1 MNKDIKKTGTAEPV
15 KKAVGKDNVLKKVIN
30 VTKSKIPASDYE
42 NLMNRIIDNSDIQ
55 DVKLKSAAKELVAN
69 SWKSAI
75 SSEHPELYKAFAKMD
90 YDKLKQCLNLSK
102 INGKNSDM
110 LEFTVPQSFLDENIN
125 SGIVYDTTFSISPN
139 SFWSNMTNIL
149 NEVSVG
155 DNYINTGKSFN
166 AWNFFRSY
174 SLSSGEAALRTLGQT
189 LSGVCLLNQNQLV
202 PPNTQM
208 LKGYQ
213 ASLGVFINA
222 ESPQDVGGGTGM
234 GLFVMYSTPINV
246 LKLAVTNPQQFADTV
261 RIFQA
266 TAINTREYTLWNIT
280 TYNMLSNISN
290 IIVDNYN
297 TNIRNCLNGTLFP
310 AIEKMKNP
318 TNEFNC
324 GLIET
329 AIVNQN
335 NNQFTNLIPVSY
347 FDFMENSVYSAVLKD
362 TDIYTIRYY
371 TNQSLNLT
379 NPDGSTNTT
388 LINANSFSS
397 PYMVPGSASMP
408 RIQTSTDKEMYLIVS
423 PEFLVGFKSGTAS
436 QLFHWE
442 FQSLTNYIP
451 PENIFMLYKQVNIPS
466 GYLNDA
472 TVTNDNGNLGYAW
485 NVPAMLGDRWFPE
498 NVIYLITKP
507 TDINQWTANYGYVW
521 TAEMSNEWGAGMINT
536 SFLHF
541 AFYGGVLPW
550 SNGCCFYFK
559 NLMNLVS
566 DNTQAIMTDFTL
578 GVAINQGQTIT
589 TENGSGQN

>member
-15 KKAVGKDNVLKKVIN
+15 KKAAGKDNVLKKVIN

-55 DVKLKSAAKELVAN
+55 DIKLKSAAKELVAN

-329 AIVNQN
+329 AIVNQS
-335 NNQFTNLIPVSY
+335 NNQFINLIPVSY
-347 FDFMENSVYSAVLKD
+347 YDFMESGPNSTALKG

-379 NPDGSTNTT
+379 NPDGSSNTT
-388 LINANSFSS
+388 LIKANSFSS

-466 GYLNDA
+466 GYLNDS

-507 TDINQWTANYGYVW
+507 ADINQWTANYGYVW

-578 GVAINQGQTIT
+578 GVAINQGQTIN

>member
-30 VTKSKIPASDYE
+30 VTKSKIPPADYE

-55 DVKLKSAAKELVAN
+55 DIKLKSAAKELVAN

-90 YDKLKQCLNLSK
+90 YDKLRQSLNLSK

-110 LEFTVPQSFLDENIN
+110 LEFTVPQEFLDANIN

-329 AIVNQN
+329 AIINQS

-347 FDFMENSVYSAVLKD
+347 FDFMENSVNSSALKG

-371 TNQSLNLT
+371 TNQSLSLT

-397 PYMVPGSASMP
+397 PYMVPGSASLP
-408 RIQTSTDKEMYLIVS
+408 RIQVSTDKEMYLIVS

-485 NVPAMLGDRWFPE
+485 NVPAMLGERWFPE

-589 TENGSGQN
+589 TTNGSGQN